1 MTNCQYLP
9 VWKAKVDRHAIGATF
24 APHRY
29 ASEVWDPVYNWT
41 DRESGVTNLYNRTG
55 EVLASA

>member
-1 MTNCQYLP
+1 
-9 VWKAKVDRHAIGATF
+9 VWKTKVDRHAIGATF
-24 APHRY
+24 SPHRY

-41 DRESGVTNLYNRTG
+41 DRESGVTSLYNRTG